1 MHRLALLAA
10 PFALP
15 ALVAACSAPAVPAD
29 DAAVEA
35 VGSTEGALRTLDFAY
50 FFVDRTPEGFV
61 ARGVNETAV
70 ACGREKLARCVVD
83 DVDLSA
89 LGVSRRDARSLL
101 DAIDDRSAPN
111 AIVFLGTVDA
121 ARRGHRSLRAV
132 EAWRAPSVAR
142 WGGTVYQVTRD
153 GVACAGD
160 DCRAAHALRLNAWR
174 RATVPDVVL
183 DGAPAMGACR
193 FVPLRATGCT
203 SAYEA
208 AEAAEATPAGL
219 LVAGHRDADGAILA
233 EQYFLRVGVGSVCAD
248 GGWNYCGAT
257 QSCDVESGVCT
268 MECDGGC
275 THGRGRGVMPYER
288 SIDIQAWVTQILTT
302 APVEIRILPH

>member
-1 MHRLALLAA
+1 MPRLALLAA
-10 PFALP
+10 PLALS
-15 ALVAACSAPAVPAD
+15 ALVAACSAPAAPTD
-29 DAAVEA
+29 DET
-35 VGSTEGALRTLDFAY
+35 VGSAEDALRTPELAY
-50 FFVDRTPEGFV
+50 FFVDRTPDGFV
-61 ARGVNETAV
+61 ARGVNETAA

-111 AIVFLGTVDA
+111 AIVFLGTVGA
-121 ARRGHRSLRAV
+121 ARHGHRTLRAV
-132 EAWRAPSVAR
+132 EAWRAPRAAR

-153 GVACAGD
+153 GLSCAGD
-160 DCRAAHALRLNAWR
+160 DCRPARALRLNAWR
-174 RATVPDVVL
+174 RSTVPDVVL
-183 DGAPAMGACR
+183 AGAPAMATCR

-248 GGWNYCGAT
+248 GGWNYCAAN
-257 QSCDVESGVCT
+257 QVCDAEAGVCT

-275 THGRGRGVMPYER
+275 IHGRGRGVMPYER
-288 SIDIQAWVTQILTT
+288 TVDIEAWVTQILLS